1 MKKLTPTIRFTAVA
15 AALGLALAGCST
27 ANDDTRESGGED
39 SHGNHESASNEAGG
53 ADHEDTDSSESG
65 HESGGH
71 EGHAADGGDPPEGI
85 TKDADPKFD
94 VGDTVVLS
102 ADHMPGMKGAEAE
115 VSRAFDTTTYSI
127 SYTPTDGGDPVED
140 HKWVVHEELEDPGKA
155 PLKKGAKATVTADHM
170 PGMKGAEA
178 TIDSA
183 TDETV
188 YMVDVKT
195 EEMEMTNH
203 KWVVESEMKLVE

>member
-1 MKKLTPTIRFTAVA
+1 MKKLNPAARLTAVT

-27 ANDDTRESGGED
+27 ANDEGRGSGGED
-39 SHGNHESASNEAGG
+39 PHGSHESASSETGG
-53 ADHEDTDSSESG
+53 SEHDDMDHSESG

-71 EGHAADGGDPPEGI
+71 KGHAADGGDPPEGI
-85 TKDADPKFD
+85 KKAADPKFD

-102 ADHMPGMKGAEAE
+102 ADHMPGMKGAEAT
-115 VSRAFDTTTYSI
+115 VSGAFDTTTYSI
-127 SYTPTDGGDPVED
+127 SYTPTDGGDPVKD
-140 HKWVVHEELEDPGKA
+140 HKWVVHEELKDPGKA
-155 PLKKGAKATVTADHM
+155 PLKKGDKATVNADHM

-188 YMVDVKT
+188 YMVDIKT
-195 EEMEMTNH
+195 DEMEMTNH
-203 KWVVESEMKLVE
+203 KWVVESEMKPAK

>member
-27 ANDDTRESGGED
+27 ANDDTRGSGGED
-39 SHGNHESASNEAGG
+39 SHGHHESASNEAGG

-71 EGHAADGGDPPEGI
+71 KGHAADGGDPPEGI
-85 TKDADPKFD
+85 KKAADPKFD

-102 ADHMPGMKGAEAE
+102 ADHMPGMKGAEAT
-115 VSRAFDTTTYSI
+115 VSGAFDTTTYSI
-127 SYTPTDGGDPVED
+127 SYTPTDGGDPVKD
-140 HKWVVHEELEDPGKA
+140 HKWVVHEELKDPGKA
-155 PLKKGAKATVTADHM
+155 PLKKGDKATVNADHM
-170 PGMKGAEA
+170 PGMKGAET

-188 YMVDVKT
+188 YMVDIKT
-195 EEMEMTNH
+195 DEMEMKNH
-203 KWVVESEMKLVE
+203 KWMTESELKAAD

>member
-1 MKKLTPTIRFTAVA
+1 MKKLAPTIRFTAVA

-71 EGHAADGGDPPEGI
+71 KGHAADGGDPPEGI
-85 TKDADPKFD
+85 KKAADPKFD

-102 ADHMPGMKGAEAE
+102 ADHMPGMKGAEAT
-115 VSRAFDTTTYSI
+115 VSGAFDTTTYSI
-127 SYTPTDGGDPVED
+127 SYTPTDGGDPVKD
-140 HKWVVHEELEDPGKA
+140 HKWVVHEELKDPGKA
-155 PLKKGAKATVTADHM
+155 PLKKGDKATVNADHM

-188 YMVDVKT
+188 YMVDIKT
-195 EEMEMTNH
+195 DEMEMTNH
-203 KWVVESEMKLVE
+203 KWVVESEMKPAK

>member
-1 MKKLTPTIRFTAVA
+1 MKKLSPTIRFAAVV

-27 ANDDTRESGGED
+27 VNDGTQGSDGEG
-39 SHGNHESASNEAGG
+39 SHGSHESASNESSGS
-53 ADHEDTDSSESG
+53 DHEDDSG

-85 TKDADPKFD
+85 TKAADPKFD

-102 ADHMPGMKGAEAE
+102 ADHMPGMKDAEAT
-115 VSRAFDTTTYSI
+115 VSGAFDTTTYSI
-127 SYTPTDGGDPVED
+127 SYTPTDGGGPVKD
-140 HKWVVHEELEDPGKA
+140 HKWVVHEELEDPNKA
-155 PLKKGAKATVTADHM
+155 PLKTGAKVTVNADHM

-188 YMVDVKT
+188 YMVDLKT
-195 EEMEMTNH
+195 DEMEMTNH
-203 KWVVESEMKLVE
+203 KWVVESEMKSAE

>member
-1 MKKLTPTIRFTAVA
+1 MTKLNPTVRFTAVA
-15 AALGLALAGCST
+15 AAIGLALAGCST
-27 ANDDTRESGGED
+27 ANDDAQESGSED
-39 SHGNHESASNEAGG
+39 SHSSHESASNETGG
-53 ADHEDTDSSESG
+53 SHDMDSSESD

-85 TKDADPKFD
+85 TKAADPKFG

-102 ADHMPGMKGAEAE
+102 ADHMPGMKGAEAT
-115 VSRAFDTTTYSI
+115 VSGAFDTTTYSI
-127 SYTPTDGGDPVED
+127 SYTPTDGGDPVKD

-155 PLKKGAKATVTADHM
+155 PLKKGTKVTVNADHM

-178 TIDSA
+178 SIDSA

-188 YMVDVKT
+188 YMVDIKT
-195 EEMEMTNH
+195 DEMEMTNH
-203 KWVVESEMKLVE
+203 KWVVESEMKPAK

>member
-1 MKKLTPTIRFTAVA
+1 MKKLSPTIRSAAVI

-27 ANDDTRESGGED
+27 ANDDAQGSGSED
-39 SHGNHESASNEAGG
+39 SPSSHESASNESSGSH
-53 ADHEDTDSSESG
+53 HEDMDSSDSG

-71 EGHAADGGDPPEGI
+71 EGHAADGGDPPEEI
-85 TKDADPKFD
+85 TKAAAPKFD

-102 ADHMPGMKGAEAE
+102 ADHMPGMKGAEAT
-115 VSRAFDTTTYSI
+115 VSGAFDTTTYSI
-127 SYTPTDGGDPVED
+127 SYTPTDGGDPVKD

-155 PLKKGAKATVTADHM
+155 PLKKGAKVTVNADHM

-188 YMVDVKT
+188 YMVDIT
-195 EEMEMTNH
+195 TDEMEMTNH
-203 KWVVESEMKLVE
+203 KWVVESEMKSAE

>member
-1 MKKLTPTIRFTAVA
+1 MKKLSPTIRSAAVI
-15 AALGLALAGCST
+15 AALGLALAGCSA
-27 ANDDTRESGGED
+27 ANDDTRGSDGED
-39 SHGNHESASNEAGG
+39 SHGSHESASDESSGS
-53 ADHEDTDSSESG
+53 DHEDMDSGDSG

-85 TKDADPKFD
+85 TKAADPKFD

-102 ADHMPGMKGAEAE
+102 ADHMPGMKDAEAT
-115 VSRAFDTTTYSI
+115 VSGAFDTTTYSI
-127 SYTPTDGGDPVED
+127 SYTPTDGGDPVKD
-140 HKWVVHEELEDPGKA
+140 HKWVVHEELKDPGKA
-155 PLKKGAKATVTADHM
+155 PLKKGAKATVNAEHM

-188 YMVDVKT
+188 YMVDIKT
-195 EEMEMTNH
+195 DEMEMTNH
-203 KWVVESEMKLVE
+203 KWVVDSEMKPAK

>member
-1 MKKLTPTIRFTAVA
+1 MKKLNPAARLTAVT

-27 ANDDTRESGGED
+27 ANDESAGSGGED
-39 SHGNHESASNEAGG
+39 SHSSHESGSNESGG
-53 ADHEDTDSSESG
+53 SDDMDSSESG

-71 EGHAADGGDPPEGI
+71 EGHAADGGDPPEGL
-85 TKDADPKFD
+85 KEAADPKFD

-102 ADHMPGMKGAEAE
+102 ADHMPGMKDAEAT
-115 VSRAFDTTTYSI
+115 VSGAFDTTTYSI
-127 SYTPTDGGDPVED
+127 TYTPTDGGDPVKD
-140 HKWVVHEELEDPGKA
+140 HKWVVHEELKDPGKA
-155 PLKKGAKATVTADHM
+155 PLKKGAKATVNADHM

-188 YMVDVKT
+188 YMVDIKT
-195 EEMEMTNH
+195 DEMEMTNH
-203 KWVVESEMKLVE
+203 KWVVESEMKPAK

>member
-1 MKKLTPTIRFTAVA
+1 MKKLNPTARLAAIT

-27 ANDDTRESGGED
+27 ANDEGHGSGGED
-39 SHGNHESASNEAGG
+39 SHGSHESASGETGG
-53 ADHEDTDSSESG
+53 SDDMDSSESG

-71 EGHAADGGDPPEGI
+71 EGHAADGGDPPPGLKEA
-85 TKDADPKFD
+85 ADSKFD

-102 ADHMPGMKGAEAE
+102 ADHMPGMKDAEAT
-115 VSRAFDTTTYSI
+115 VSGAFDTTTYSI
-127 SYTPTDGGDPVED
+127 SYTPTDGGDPVKD
-140 HKWVVHEELEDPGKA
+140 HKWVVHEELKDPGKA
-155 PLKKGAKATVTADHM
+155 PLKKGDKATVNADHM

-188 YMVDVKT
+188 YMVDIKT
-195 EEMEMTNH
+195 DEMEMTNH
-203 KWVVESEMKLVE
+203 KWVVDSEMKPAK

>member
-1 MKKLTPTIRFTAVA
+1 MTKLNPTVRFTAVA
-15 AALGLALAGCST
+15 AAIGLALAGCST
-27 ANDDTRESGGED
+27 ANDDAQGSGSED
-39 SHGNHESASNEAGG
+39 SPSSHESASNETGG
-53 ADHEDTDSSESG
+53 SHDMDSSESD

-85 TKDADPKFD
+85 TKAADPKFG

-102 ADHMPGMKGAEAE
+102 ADHMPGMKGAEAT
-115 VSRAFDTTTYSI
+115 VSGAFDTTTYSI
-127 SYTPTDGGDPVED
+127 SYTPTDGGDPVKD

-155 PLKKGAKATVTADHM
+155 PLKKGTKVTVNADHM

-178 TIDSA
+178 SIDSA

-188 YMVDVKT
+188 YMVDIKT
-195 EEMEMTNH
+195 DEMEMTNH
-203 KWVVESEMKLVE
+203 KWVVESEMKPAK

>member
-1 MKKLTPTIRFTAVA
+1 MKKLSPTIRSAAVI

-27 ANDDTRESGGED
+27 ANDDTRGSDGED
-39 SHGNHESASNEAGG
+39 SHGSHESASNESSGS
-53 ADHEDTDSSESG
+53 DHEDMDSSDSG

-71 EGHAADGGDPPEGI
+71 EGHAADGGDPPEEI
-85 TKDADPKFD
+85 TKAAAPKFD

-102 ADHMPGMKGAEAE
+102 ADHMPGMKGAEAT
-115 VSRAFDTTTYSI
+115 VSGAFDTTTYSI
-127 SYTPTDGGDPVED
+127 RYTPTDGGDPVKD

-155 PLKKGAKATVTADHM
+155 PLKKGAKVTVNADHM

-188 YMVDVKT
+188 YMVDIT
-195 EEMEMTNH
+195 TDEMEMTNH
-203 KWVVESEMKLVE
+203 KWVVESEMKSAE

>member
-1 MKKLTPTIRFTAVA
+1 MKKLSPTIRSAAVI

-27 ANDDTRESGGED
+27 ANDDTRGSDGED
-39 SHGNHESASNEAGG
+39 SHGSHESASNESSGS
-53 ADHEDTDSSESG
+53 DHEDMDSSDSG

-71 EGHAADGGDPPEGI
+71 EGHAADGGDPPEEI
-85 TKDADPKFD
+85 TKAAARKFD

-102 ADHMPGMKGAEAE
+102 ADHMPGMKGAEAT
-115 VSRAFDTTTYSI
+115 VSGAFDTTTYSI
-127 SYTPTDGGDPVED
+127 SYTPTDGGDPVKD

-155 PLKKGAKATVTADHM
+155 PLKKGAKVTVNADHM

-188 YMVDVKT
+188 YMVDIT
-195 EEMEMTNH
+195 TDEMEMTNH
-203 KWVVESEMKLVE
+203 KWVAESEMKSAK

>member
-39 SHGNHESASNEAGG
+39 SRGNHESASNEAGG

-71 EGHAADGGDPPEGI
+71 EGHAADGGDPPAGI
-85 TKDADPKFD
+85 TKAADPKFD

-115 VSRAFDTTTYSI
+115 VSGAFDTTTYSI
-127 SYTPTDGGDPVED
+127 SYTPTGGGDPVED

-155 PLKKGAKATVTADHM
+155 PLKKGAKAIVTADHM

-188 YMVDVKT
+188 YMVDVNT
-195 EEMEMTNH
+195 DEMEMTNH
-203 KWVVESEMKLVE
+203 KWVVENEMKPVE

>member
-1 MKKLTPTIRFTAVA
+1 MKKLSPTIRSAAVI

-27 ANDDTRESGGED
+27 ANDDTRGSDGED
-39 SHGNHESASNEAGG
+39 SHGSHESASNESSGS
-53 ADHEDTDSSESG
+53 DHEDMDSSDSG

-71 EGHAADGGDPPEGI
+71 EGHAADGGDPPEEI
-85 TKDADPKFD
+85 TKAAAPKFD

-102 ADHMPGMKGAEAE
+102 ADHMPGMKGAEAT
-115 VSRAFDTTTYSI
+115 VSGAFDTTTYSI
-127 SYTPTDGGDPVED
+127 SYTPTDGGDPVKD

-155 PLKKGAKATVTADHM
+155 PLKKGAKVTVNADHM

-178 TIDSA
+178 TIDLA

-188 YMVDVKT
+188 YMVDIT
-195 EEMEMTNH
+195 TDEMEMTNH
-203 KWVVESEMKLVE
+203 KWVVESEMKSAE

>member
-1 MKKLTPTIRFTAVA
+1 MKKLSPTIRSAAVI

-27 ANDDTRESGGED
+27 ANDDTRGSDGED
-39 SHGNHESASNEAGG
+39 SHGSHESASNESSGS
-53 ADHEDTDSSESG
+53 DHEDMDSSDSG

-71 EGHAADGGDPPEGI
+71 EGHAADGGDPPEEI
-85 TKDADPKFD
+85 TKAAAPKFD

-102 ADHMPGMKGAEAE
+102 ADHMPGMKGAEAT
-115 VSRAFDTTTYSI
+115 VSGAFDTTTYSI
-127 SYTPTDGGDPVED
+127 SYTPTDGGDPVKD

-155 PLKKGAKATVTADHM
+155 PLKKGAKVTVNADHM

-188 YMVDVKT
+188 YMVDIT
-195 EEMEMTNH
+195 TDEMEMTNH
-203 KWVVESEMKLVE
+203 KWVVESEMKSAK

>member
-1 MKKLTPTIRFTAVA
+1 MKKLNPAARLTAVT

-27 ANDDTRESGGED
+27 ANDEGPGSGGED
-39 SHGNHESASNEAGG
+39 PHGSHESASSETGG
-53 ADHEDTDSSESG
+53 SEHDDMDHSESG

-71 EGHAADGGDPPEGI
+71 KGHAADGDDPPEGI
-85 TKDADPKFD
+85 KKAAGPKFD

-102 ADHMPGMKGAEAE
+102 ADHMPGMKGAEAT
-115 VSRAFDTTTYSI
+115 VSGAFDTTTYSI
-127 SYTPTDGGDPVED
+127 SYTPTDGGDPVKD
-140 HKWVVHEELEDPGKA
+140 HKWVVHEELKDPGKA
-155 PLKKGAKATVTADHM
+155 PLKKGDKATVNADHM

-188 YMVDVKT
+188 YMVDIKT
-195 EEMEMTNH
+195 DEMEMTNH
-203 KWVVESEMKLVE
+203 KWVVESEMKPAK

>member
-1 MKKLTPTIRFTAVA
+1 MKKLTLTIRFTAVA

-27 ANDDTRESGGED
+27 ANDDARESGGED

-53 ADHEDTDSSESG
+53 ADHEDMDSSETG

-71 EGHAADGGDPPEGI
+71 EGHAADGGDPPAGI
-85 TKDADPKFD
+85 SKAADPKFD

-115 VSRAFDTTTYSI
+115 VSGAFDTTTYAI
-127 SYTPTDGGDPVED
+127 SYTPTNGGDPVED
-140 HKWVVHEELEDPGKA
+140 HKWVVHEELEDPGEA
-155 PLKKGAKATVTADHM
+155 PLEKGAKATVTADHM

-195 EEMEMTNH
+195 DEMEMTNH
-203 KWVVESEMKLVE
+203 KWVVESEMKPVE

>member
-53 ADHEDTDSSESG
+53 ADHEDTDSNESG

-71 EGHAADGGDPPEGI
+71 EGHAADGGDPPAGI
-85 TKDADPKFD
+85 TKAADPKFD
-94 VGDTVVLS
+94 LGDTVVLS

-115 VSRAFDTTTYSI
+115 VSGAFDTTTYAI
-127 SYTPTDGGDPVED
+127 SYTPTDGGDPVEN

-155 PLKKGAKATVTADHM
+155 PLKKGTKATVTADHM

-188 YMVDVKT
+188 YMVDVNT
-195 EEMEMTNH
+195 DEMKMTNH
-203 KWVVESEMKLVE
+203 KWVVESEMKSAK